1 MRFLSR
7 LLLFVLV
14 IGPST
19 AGAELPGFTLTTIY
33 HSILGET
40 DKLNPTEDEERYV
53 SLEDCYS
60 FREETRPDLC
70 ALSST
75 TDSGDTTD
83 GTDDT
88 TNSDTSDG
96 EDTTDA
102 TTDTDGEDTADA
114 TTTSDS
120 DDATDAT
127 DSSDGS
133 TAVDSADGADTTDGT
148 DTNTTDGIDSE
159 TTDGTDSETTD
170 GADTTDGTDSETT
183 DGTDSEITDG
193 ADTTDGTDSETTDGT
208 DSETTDGTDTESM
221 APGKA
226 DATASYFRFSVG
238 VDEARVDST
247 GFGTTQYAENY
258 NVFVGSCTVNTTG
271 LPEVSENCVEVVQ
284 NEDPIDNGETWASF
298 TFEVVT
304 NQLLSDC
311 SVAGDARVYLI
322 VEYGDSFESETIELN
337 RDYTAPTGVSDASAT
352 PGEQALEVS
361 WGSVDT
367 AERYR
372 ACVAESSFT
381 INDVLDG
388 TISCTTTEQ
397 TNTRIEGLTNGTN
410 YLVAILSED
419 AAGNVSTLC
428 DGAVFAEGIP
438 IAVNDFYE
446 EYRAAGGRD
455 LGGYGCATTIS
466 VNSSSFAWLLLS
478 ALTILLVAV
487 PRTRS
492 IGESE

>member
-133 TAVDSADGADTTDGT
+133 TAVDSADGAETTDGT
-148 DTNTTDGIDSE
+148 DTDSTDGIDSE
-159 TTDGTDSETTD
+159 TTDGTDSET
-170 GADTTDGTDSETT
+170 
-183 DGTDSEITDG
+183 TDG

>member
-1 MRFLSR
+1 MTRYAQPAPINQSPATDFRAGTPFAIERSVRFLSR

-14 IGPST
+14 IGPCT
-19 AGAELPGFTLTTIY
+19 AGAELPGFTLSTIY

-70 ALSST
+70 DVSST

-83 GTDDT
+83 STDDSTNADT
-88 TNSDTSDG
+88 TDG

-102 TTDTDGEDTADA
+102 TTDTDGGDTADA
-114 TTTSDS
+114 STTSGG
-120 DDATDAT
+120 DDTTDAT

-133 TAVDSADGADTTDGT
+133 TTVDSTDGT
-148 DTNTTDGIDSE
+148 DT
-159 TTDGTDSETTD
+159 
-170 GADTTDGTDSETT
+170 
-183 DGTDSEITDG
+183 
-193 ADTTDGTDSETTDGT
+193 
-208 DSETTDGTDTESM
+208 ETTDGTDTETTDGTDTETTDGTDTETTDGTDTGTM

-238 VDEARVDST
+238 VDETRVDST

-298 TFEVVT
+298 TFEVT
-304 NQLLSDC
+304 TDQLLSDC

-361 WGSVDT
+361 WGSIDT

-397 TNTRIEGLTNGTN
+397 TSTRIEGLTNGTN
-410 YLVAILSED
+410 YLVAVLSED

-428 DGAVFAEGIP
+428 DGAVFAEGTP

-455 LGGYGCATTIS
+455 LGGYGCAMTLS

-487 PRTRS
+487 QRTRS
-492 IGESE
+492 TGESE